1 MYILCIYMYVYI
13 CICRIYGIIEKDIT
27 LFLTILAG
35 KNFTAA
41 QKFVKIESWL
51 FLISLICL
59 FNQLRSLHSHVTYY
73 GIHLFKQGDSPYN
86 QV

>member
-41 QKFVKIESWL
+41 QKFVKIES
-51 FLISLICL
+51 
-59 FNQLRSLHSHVTYY
+59 
-73 GIHLFKQGDSPYN
+73 
-86 QV
+86 